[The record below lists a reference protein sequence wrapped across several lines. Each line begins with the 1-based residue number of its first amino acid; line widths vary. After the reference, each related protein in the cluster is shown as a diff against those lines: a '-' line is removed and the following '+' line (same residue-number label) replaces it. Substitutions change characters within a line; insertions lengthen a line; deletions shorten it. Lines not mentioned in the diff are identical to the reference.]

1 MEKPVILH
9 TMPLAELLKQSKRKT
24 LFDKLKKLFGV
35 EQKQDFGVSAQ
46 SNAQPLHP
54 LEPLLW
60 TMIRKAPSLAVYSV
74 IEHIGLLQQLGCKV
88 QVQLITPQTPN
99 AVGYLHRCC
108 YKAKP
113 VLQVMMLLQVV
124 NDVAVLF
131 AASEYHNSVPSTV

>member
-1 MEKPVILH
+1 MGKPVILH
-9 TMPLAELLKQSKRKT
+9 TMPLAKLLKQSKRKT

-35 EQKQDFGVSAQ
+35 EQKQ
-46 SNAQPLHP
+46 AQPLHP

-60 TMIRKAPSLAVYSV
+60 KMIRKAPSLALYSV

-99 AVGYLHRCC
+99 VVGYLHRCC
-108 YKAKP
+108 YKEKL
-113 VLQVMMLLQVV
+113 VLQVMMQLQVV

-131 AASEYHNSVPSTV
+131 AVSEYHNSVPSTV